1 MQALKVLLKEKEKQ
15 EVQLVNEI
23 QVLKE
28 KNANHEIN
36 NRKLQTEIDS
46 VLLKFNEL
54 SNDSEKY
61 VSYLRSTE
69 EQLNISEKKR
79 EDLKVDA
86 QETIKL

>member
-1 MQALKVLLKEKEKQ
+1 MLKEKEKQ

-36 NRKLQTEIDS
+36 NRKLQTEIES